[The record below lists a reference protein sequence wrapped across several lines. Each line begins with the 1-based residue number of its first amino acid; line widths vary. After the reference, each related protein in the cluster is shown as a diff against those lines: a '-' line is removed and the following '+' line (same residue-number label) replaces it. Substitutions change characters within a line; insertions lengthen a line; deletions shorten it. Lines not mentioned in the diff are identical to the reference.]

1 MTAVLNARWIL
12 IFLLTFFL
20 TPHVQAADLTKS
32 LEYLAVQDLGR
43 VKPFDTF
50 ARESLHMVYGK
61 KTYEGRSATDVVFTW
76 MLIPTHWD
84 EQPILEIRH
93 SGLRE
98 ALKLPTDRL
107 FYTPKELFLNERM
120 NLLFQELKTQQDA
133 TDKLNPYYQ
142 AVQRL
147 QNQMAVYHMV
157 KTGHGLRVVPRADS
171 DTWWSVAE
179 LQGPMAEK
187 FSGITTAVVAGAS
200 SAVKGDVTPD
210 KAEAV
215 EKAVNEFVAAARAE
229 APHKYG
235 TSWMMSLEV
244 HYNQFHPLMVSWIL
258 YLISALFMIG
268 HIVSGRSTLY
278 KLSWAFLIGG
288 FFLHTYGMVVRSIL
302 TGRPPVSNMY
312 ETVVWVPWGT
322 ILFSIILERTQKWKV
337 LIPAASIVAV
347 FCLIL
352 TDIAPSVL
360 DASLQPLEPVLRS
373 TFWLT
378 THVLIITIS
387 YAAFFLA
394 FALGDLLLFY
404 FLKDEKKYAQQ
415 IQNGVRSIYRCIQIG
430 VVLLA
435 AGIILGGIWA
445 DYSWGRF
452 WGWDPKETWAL
463 IALLG
468 YVAMLHGRMI
478 GWIGNF
484 GMAAGSIL
492 SFALVI
498 MAWYGVNFVL
508 GAGLHSYGFGAGGVE
523 YVSAFV
529 AVHVLFVVYVATVR
543 HSRQKESK

>member
-1 MTAVLNARWIL
+1 MKKY
-12 IFLLTFFL
+12 FLLALL
-20 TPHVQAADLTKS
+20 TLGFTAPAADLTES
-32 LEYLAVQDLGR
+32 LKYMRVQDLGR

-50 ARESLHMVYGK
+50 ARESLHLLYGK
-61 KTYEGRSATDVVFTW
+61 KSYDGRSATDVVFTW

-84 EQPILEIRH
+84 EQKIVEIRH

-98 ALKLPTDRL
+98 ALKLPKDQIL
-107 FYTPKELFLNERM
+107 YTPKELFLNERM
-120 NLLFQELKTQQDA
+120 GLLFQELKTQQEA
-133 TDKLNPYYQ
+133 NDKLNPYYQ

-157 KTGHGLRVVPRADS
+157 KTGHGVRFVPRPDS
-171 DTWWSVAE
+171 DTWYSVAE
-179 LQGPMAEK
+179 LQGELADK
-187 FSGITTAVVAGAS
+187 FSEITKAVVAGAGK
-200 SAVKGDVTPD
+200 AVKGEVDEATAQTVSQAVDQFTVAARNSAPD
-210 KAEAV
+210 KYDSDF
-215 EKAVNEFVAAARAE
+215 KI
-229 APHKYG
+229 K
-235 TSWMMSLEV
+235 LEV
-244 HYNQFHPLMVSWIL
+244 HYNEFHPLLVSWVL
-258 YLISALFMIG
+258 YLISGLMMIG
-268 HIVSGRSTLY
+268 HLVSHRKGLY
-278 KLSWAFLIGG
+278 KGSWIFLILG
-288 FFLHTYGMVVRSIL
+288 FILHTYGMIVRSIL

-322 ILFSIILERTQKWKV
+322 VLFAMILERTQKMKI
-337 LIPAASIVAV
+337 LIPVSAAVAV
-347 FCLIL
+347 LCLIL

-394 FALGDLLLFY
+394 FALGDLLLYY

-468 YVAMLHGRMI
+468 YIAILHGRLV

-529 AVHVLFVVYVATVR
+529 AVHVLFVIYVATVR
-543 HSRQKESK
+543 QSRLKEAK